1 MVVSATEVVVTAVLV
16 VVVEVNDP
24 ESPLQAVRRSAS
36 GRDMARSVTSS
47 PIFSENLMPDA

>member
-36 GRDMARSVTSS
+36 GRDMSGVTSS